1 MRTHLSNLI
10 DDHGAILAFEFGIFC
25 AMGQELQDVEHEVA
39 KAVRDAARRK
49 NQNTLLVPERRL
61 CIRTSNHQT
70 HIHKYASACHVET
83 QRANLW
89 LVLSLHSSYF

>member
-1 MRTHLSNLI
+1 MRTYLSNLI

-49 NQNTLLVPERRL
+49 HQHTLLVPE
-61 CIRTSNHQT
+61 
-70 HIHKYASACHVET
+70 
-83 QRANLW
+83 
-89 LVLSLHSSYF
+89 